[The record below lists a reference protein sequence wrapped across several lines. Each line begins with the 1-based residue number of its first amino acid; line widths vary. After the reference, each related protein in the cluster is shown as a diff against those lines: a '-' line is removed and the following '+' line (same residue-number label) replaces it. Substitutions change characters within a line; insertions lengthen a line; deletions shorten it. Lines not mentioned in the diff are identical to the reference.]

1 MTVKELN
8 DLSYENYN
16 IEIYE
21 ETVVDEG
28 LVEREYVC
36 STKTDSKGLK
46 PYLNRKIIG
55 YKLNNSLLDGVLIKL
70 YLEAEKC

>member
-8 DLSYENYN
+8 DLLYENYN
-16 IEIYE
+16 VEIYE
-21 ETVVDEG
+21 ETAVDEG
-28 LVEREYVC
+28 LVREYIC
-36 STKTDSKGLK
+36 STKADSKGLK

-55 YKLNNSLLDGVLIKL
+55 VKLNNSLLDGILVKL